1 MFILACNF
9 FHYRLFFCLI
19 ANVKL
24 GFYDCTTRR
33 QAPAASKLST
43 SKVSGTSLNWHGI
56 YIKKICVCFAHSSSW
71 KLVMDRFNN
80 TYLIMYLHLLVCLFV
95 CLSICLFAWTSM
107 AYIIKI
113 CNLFAS
119 WKLVMYQFH

>member
-9 FHYRLFFCLI
+9 FFTTYTLFCLI

-71 KLVMDRFNN
+71 KLVMDRF
-80 TYLIMYLHLLVCLFV
+80 YLCLFVMFVCYVCLFICLL
-95 CLSICLFAWTSM
+95 CLSELAWNISKIYECTLLTCL
-107 AYIIKI
+107 
-113 CNLFAS
+113 LGD
-119 WKLVMYQFH
+119 